1 MLLQSAIK
9 GSFLSLE
16 NCDQSFRTPCR
27 VGLGNPETRVHR
39 PLRLITEASSSSKG
53 GSSARNPQKAYRISS
68 VGQSVLDTLV
78 DVEVGYGAVLPCS
91 AAFLCTISA

>member
-9 GSFLSLE
+9 GSFLRSE
-16 NCDQSFRTPCR
+16 DCYKSFSTPCR

-39 PLRLITEASSSSKG
+39 PLHHITEASSSSKG

-78 DVEVGYGAVLPCS
+78 DVEVGCGAILPGS
-91 AAFLCTISA
+91 VAFLCTISA